1 MRKILAFIMA
11 LTLVFSLVACGGSDD
26 TTETT
31 TGEATVTTTEGE
43 SSSSDEEIT
52 ISFMHF
58 YNEEDRA
65 TDNGVDSFR
74 TVMENWLADHP
85 NVKLEESTMAQT
97 DFATKIQA
105 LAAAEDLPDMFF
117 VKGSWMTNFQNS
129 DLLMPLND
137 IIDNYEHKDKIYP
150 SAFDACT
157 DDDGNIYGIPNQQS
171 LTSLVYYNAELWKQ
185 AGFDEF
191 PKTWAEVEQAAE
203 YFQQNDIV
211 PFALGNKDLW
221 PSESCWLSAVG
232 DRYTDTEWTNKIIA
246 GDPSAKFT
254 DPDFVASLQFM
265 ADLAPILN
273 EDYNSIGNT
282 QANEF
287 YYCTGK
293 AATMVEGQWA
303 IGTIN
308 ASADENVVKNTKIA
322 LLPTVDGG
330 KGRANVSSGGYG
342 WFASINSQIEPG
354 AKLDAIASLLMDTG
368 CYEMSKHYLENYGL
382 VGTCQVDDP
391 DLSKVSDLAQQY
403 TALADQL
410 DGLVPTY
417 DLLMEA
423 SVIEVM
429 NTGLQEVLN
438 GTKTPED
445 LAQEIQAEQEKI
457 YE

>member
-1 MRKILAFIMA
+1 
-11 LTLVFSLVACGGSDD
+11 
-26 TTETT
+26 
-31 TGEATVTTTEGE
+31 
-43 SSSSDEEIT
+43 
-52 ISFMHF
+52 
-58 YNEEDRA
+58 
-65 TDNGVDSFR
+65 
-74 TVMENWLADHP
+74 
-85 NVKLEESTMAQT
+85 
-97 DFATKIQA
+97 
-105 LAAAEDLPDMFF
+105 
-117 VKGSWMTNFQNS
+117 
-129 DLLMPLND
+129 
-137 IIDNYEHKDKIYP
+137 
-150 SAFDACT
+150 
-157 DDDGNIYGIPNQQS
+157 
-171 LTSLVYYNAELWKQ
+171 
-185 AGFDEF
+185 
-191 PKTWAEVEQAAE
+191 
-203 YFQQNDIV
+203 
-211 PFALGNKDLW
+211 
-221 PSESCWLSAVG
+221 
-232 DRYTDTEWTNKIIA
+232 
-246 GDPSAKFT
+246 
-254 DPDFVASLQFM
+254 
-265 ADLAPILN
+265 
-273 EDYNSIGNT
+273 
-282 QANEF
+282 
-287 YYCTGK
+287 
-293 AATMVEGQWA
+293 MVEGQWA

-382 VGTCQVDDP
+382 VGTCQVDEP